1 MKEAGLSQP
10 LLIPISLVYL
20 SGLFFDLGEGAFDF
34 YVLLTAGKD
43 LAAGAVSYTHLD
55 VYKRQE
61 MTSVARSATE

>member
-1 MKEAGLSQP
+1 MKEAGLSPP

-43 LAAGAVSYTHLD
+43 LAAGEAECGVLL
-55 VYKRQE
+55 VAACQLQQAF
-61 MTSVARSATE
+61 SVMP

>member
-1 MKEAGLSQP
+1 MKEAGLSPP

-43 LAAGAVSYTHLD
+43 LAAG
-55 VYKRQE
+55 
-61 MTSVARSATE
+61 